1 MSAPSKERSKAQ
13 SVQGGGEVEGV
24 KKRLRG
30 RPRLDKHNESAIDR
44 RRTQIRLAQR
54 AYRNRKESAIQ
65 ELQKEVEELKSTN
78 EKMSEAFMKLYDFV
92 VSKGII
98 ENTPGFGRQLE
109 KATKKFV

>member
-30 RPRLDKHNESAIDR
+30 RPRLDKHNESAID
-44 RRTQIRLAQR
+44 R

-109 KATKKFV
+109 KATKKFRL